1 MRHHDVDTEH
11 KKEIF
16 CKGGFS
22 MTMKNNDL
30 KNKLNELHLYINE
43 DEKKKSMDEKEKAEI
58 LNSVMKKINYQK
70 EHQNEN
76 ADSINDA
83 DTNAS
88 AGNSRLQR
96 KRGFIMKN
104 KYAKAAAVVLGIAI
118 AGSTITVG
126 ARAIFMKTP
135 IARYFGIE
143 AMDDGAKKD
152 KLQKS
157 TEKMVQNL
165 SVSDTVKGIKASID
179 QAFGD
184 DYACYLSMNV
194 TGFQKNKKYDDLSG
208 NGTFGEIEPIIS
220 GTDNS
225 IVQTSIQNEGGKD
238 DGSNNYLLTLGC
250 EKMEGRHITLK
261 LKDFGY
267 YNDKE
272 KFIPVIKGTWT
283 LDWKLSYST
292 DPKKFVVDKNIDI
305 YGSKAVW
312 NDISLTPISAS
323 VSLTMLKENAAE
335 MPEGVDPNN
344 ELYVDFADGSR
355 ISSRF
360 ADSEA
365 VYDNT
370 TNISLNFSKIKDLD
384 DIVSVT
390 FAGVTYPIHPEK
402 APHKNIYTNKEM
414 KFSLSFSDDMY
425 KVLKATKTKT
435 YKDPDFKKKAQKV
448 SFIMKK
454 GKTTMP
460 LCTIFRVKGM
470 LSANDAQKINPSLI
484 YADYYDGYT
493 YFLQYGEIVDKA
505 QSDAFADLLN
515 NEPYLLH
522 LITFIK

>member
-1 MRHHDVDTEH
+1 MREEDTESGMAM
-11 KKEIF
+11 II
-16 CKGGFS
+16 
-22 MTMKNNDL
+22 DL
-30 KNKLNELHLYINE
+30 YGDAVKTICY
-43 DEKKKSMDEKEKAEI
+43 SI
-58 LNSVMKKINYQK
+58 LNGFPREDIQEAISDVFVGLWSGITKGNFDAGKTSVKFYLY
-70 EHQNEN
+70 
-76 ADSINDA
+76 
-83 DTNAS
+83 
-88 AGNSRLQR
+88 R
-96 KRGFIMKN
+96 
-104 KYAKAAAVVLGIAI
+104 
-118 AGSTITVG
+118 
-126 ARAIFMKTP
+126 
-135 IARYFGIE
+135 IARKTALNKRRKLMQNMPVDDIDGIE
-143 AMDDGAKKD
+143 AMEDGAKKD

-165 SVSDTVKGIKASID
+165 SVSDTVKGIKSSID

-360 ADSEA
+360 ADPEA

-384 DIVSVT
+384 DIVS
-390 FAGVTYPIHPEK
+390 VTYPIHPEK

-435 YKDPDFKKKAQKV
+435 YKDPDFKKKAQ
-448 SFIMKK
+448 
-454 GKTTMP
+454 
-460 LCTIFRVKGM
+460 
-470 LSANDAQKINPSLI
+470 
-484 YADYYDGYT
+484 
-493 YFLQYGEIVDKA
+493 
-505 QSDAFADLLN
+505 SDAFADLLN